1 MEKRS
6 EMDSSSSEE
15 IIVRLEMWSEEYMA
29 LLCGIAN
36 AGGGSVIITSTERRH
51 TRRMRE
57 YRKSFESI
65 PSRTRQALG
74 IACTTEPLMDGTEL
88 CLEIRIPAARF
99 PIDFQGDYFYYD
111 EGRNEQVDRSFFDL
125 HAQLSNDEAQKDRPP
140 SEQPN
145 ENDSEAP
152 HDSRSVVRANRD
164 ARNARSPT
172 FKDRSIAAANRLD
185 LTSTDE
191 YVLKVIETNGRVTAP
206 RIAEVLGVSEST
218 VRRSFR
224 KLRELELIERIGS
237 NKAGYW
243 RSID

>member
-1 MEKRS
+1 MKENAS
-6 EMDSSSSEE
+6 DE
-15 IIVRLEMWSEEYMA
+15 IVVRRETWSEDDME

-36 AGGGSVIITSTERRH
+36 AGGGSIIVSSTAKRATKKMRR
-51 TRRMRE
+51 
-57 YRKSFESI
+57 YRKSFETI
-65 PSRTRQALG
+65 PARTRQALG
-74 IACTTEPLMDGTEL
+74 IACTTEPLMDGTAL
-88 CLEIRIPAARF
+88 CLEIRVPAARF

-111 EGRNEQVDRSFFDL
+111 QGENMKVDRSHFDRSVH
-125 HAQLSNDEAQKDRPP
+125 HAQSDTAQDRHPSKTEDAVQDVERPNRRTNERSDEGSIKTAR
-140 SEQPN
+140 
-145 ENDSEAP
+145 
-152 HDSRSVVRANRD
+152 RA
-164 ARNARSPT
+164 T

-243 RSID
+243 RLID

>member
-1 MEKRS
+1 MEENTS
-6 EMDSSSSEE
+6 DE
-15 IIVRLEMWSEEYMA
+15 IVVRRETWSEDDME

-36 AGGGSVIITSTERRH
+36 AGGGSIIVSSTAKRATKKMRR
-51 TRRMRE
+51 
-57 YRKSFESI
+57 YRKSFETI
-65 PSRTRQALG
+65 PARTRQALG
-74 IACTTEPLMDGTEL
+74 IACTTEPLMDGTAL
-88 CLEIRIPAARF
+88 CLEIRVPAARF

-111 EGRNEQVDRSFFDL
+111 QGKNMKVDRSHFDRSA
-125 HAQLSNDEAQKDRPP
+125 HDAQ
-140 SEQPN
+140 
-145 ENDSEAP
+145 SEAAKDNRASKTKDADLRVEQASIRTNKSSNE
-152 HDSRSVVRANRD
+152 DSVKT
-164 ARNARSPT
+164 ARRTT

-243 RSID
+243 RLVD